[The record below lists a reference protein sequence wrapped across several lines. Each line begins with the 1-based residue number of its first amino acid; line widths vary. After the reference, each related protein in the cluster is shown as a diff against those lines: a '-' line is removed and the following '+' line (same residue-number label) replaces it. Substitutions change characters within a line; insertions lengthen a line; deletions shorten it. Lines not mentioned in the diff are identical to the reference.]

1 MAKEP
6 AVLFYTDDF
15 LSGTFTMTNE
25 QVGMYIRLLCLQHQ
39 KGRLREK
46 DMLSICSTH
55 DEEVFCKFEKDE
67 AGMYYNKRM
76 EHEAEKRRK
85 FADSRRKN
93 ALGGD
98 KDVKEDKKK
107 PVKNKNTSEA
117 YAQHMGNGNGIVN
130 VIENEDG
137 YEILQWPSFSDFW
150 EAYDKKRGDKDKLA
164 KKWDKL
170 PQAEKEA
177 IMDYIPRYLKAVPD
191 KQYRK
196 DPQTFLNNKSWNDEI
211 IENGKSSTNTRQSA
225 KDIMPTPDQ
234 LGLDQYS
241 KLRNYTSKS

>member
-1 MAKEP
+1 
-6 AVLFYTDDF
+6 
-15 LSGTFTMTNE
+15 
-25 QVGMYIRLLCLQHQ
+25 
-39 KGRLREK
+39 
-46 DMLSICSTH
+46 
-55 DEEVFCKFEKDE
+55 
-67 AGMYYNKRM
+67 
-76 EHEAEKRRK
+76 
-85 FADSRRKN
+85 
-93 ALGGD
+93 
-98 KDVKEDKKK
+98 
-107 PVKNKNTSEA
+107 
-117 YAQHMGNGNGIVN
+117 MGNGNGIVN

-241 KLRNYTSKS
+241 KLRNYTSKSWTAKYPVSDKPLSSRPVAWKLRAEPAS